1 MTAFCGV
8 ILVAVFGSPPEM
20 EYQHCFSEGDTV
32 ESLTFMLRM
41 KYFGFFL
48 FFYKRHSLPISQG
61 ADMVVVNGDAISLKK
76 ERDV

>member
-32 ESLTFMLRM
+32 VKNEILWLFP
-41 KYFGFFL
+41 